1 MMIENFSH
9 NNRDNL
15 VVVTIEEGSL
25 KTIKK
30 RFRGLN
36 VEYLDVIKVA
46 NDLGYDIS
54 SSISDA
60 AYFILSREIEKLLV
74 EKLIVEEESKRKDIV
89 YIVPKYTPDIKRT
102 VREILRKNDIEA
114 ELVVGLLMI

>member
-1 MMIENFSH
+1 MIENFSH

>member
-1 MMIENFSH
+1 MMIEEFSH
-9 NNRDNL
+9 NNKGDIS
-15 VVVTIEEGSL
+15 VVITIEEGNL

-36 VEYLDVIKVA
+36 VDYLDVIKVA

-54 SSISDA
+54 ESISDA
-60 AYFILSREIEKLLV
+60 AYFILSREIEKILV
-74 EKLIVEEESKRKDIV
+74 EKLVENQRDVV

-102 VREILRKNDIEA
+102 VREILRRNEIQADI
-114 ELVVGLLMI
+114 VVGLLLI

>member
-1 MMIENFSH
+1 MIIEDFS
-9 NNRDNL
+9 NNNKGDVS
-15 VVVTIEEGSL
+15 VVITIEEGNL

-36 VEYLDVIKVA
+36 VDYLDVIKIA

-54 SSISDA
+54 GTISDA
-60 AYFILSREIEKLLV
+60 AYFILCREIERLLV
-74 EKLIVEEESKRKDIV
+74 EKLLDNQKDVV

-102 VREILRKNDIEA
+102 VREILKRNDIQA